1 MKRKTVQGT
10 VNCLVAQVVVPC
22 VLACSLLAPYG
33 IGAEIIERI
42 VAVVNDDIIT
52 LSELKAVSLPY
63 LAKMMSK
70 FSATF
75 TDEEIK
81 ETERQI
87 LNQMID
93 EKLVNQEAER
103 LKIEITEKEVTLA
116 SQEVRGRAQ
125 LTEEQFEQALA
136 EEGMTMESYQKQLR
150 GEMKKM
156 RLIDQEIKAKV
167 FVTKKEIDEYYKAH
181 KDEYNAPPEVRLQ
194 QILLLTPA
202 EATPQEVEQI
212 RERAE
217 QIYAAIKQGE
227 DFNAMV
233 KNYSQDATAATGGDM
248 GVFRQGELFS
258 ALDKAAF
265 TLIVG
270 EVSPVIQTPKGFHI
284 IRVLDKKDRKQ
295 MTEEEKRDEIDALL
309 YNQKVESGIKKW
321 IKELK
326 KKSYVVIN
334 L

>member
-10 VNCLVAQVVVPC
+10 VIFLVAQVIVSC
-22 VLACSLLAPYG
+22 VFVCSLLAPYR
-33 IGAEIIERI
+33 IDAEIIERI

-63 LAKMMSK
+63 LARMKSK
-70 FSATF
+70 FSVTY

-87 LNQMID
+87 LNQMVD
-93 EKLVNQEAER
+93 EKLVNQEAAR
-103 LKIEITEKEVTLA
+103 LKIEITEKEVAMA
-116 SQEVRGRAQ
+116 SQEVRDRAQ
-125 LTEEQFEQALA
+125 LTKEQFEQALA
-136 EEGMTMESYQKQLR
+136 EDGMTMESYQKQLR
-150 GEMKKM
+150 DEMKKM

-167 FVTKKEIDEYYKAH
+167 YVTKKEIDEYYKAH

-202 EATPQEVEQI
+202 EASPQDVEQI

-217 QIYAAIKQGE
+217 QIRGAIEQGE

-258 ALDKAAF
+258 ALDEAAF
-265 TLIVG
+265 TLMVG

-295 MTEEEKRDEIDALL
+295 MTEEERRDEIDALL
-309 YNQKVESGIKKW
+309 YNQKVESAIKKW

-334 L
+334 P

>member
-10 VNCLVAQVVVPC
+10 VSCLVAQVLVLC
-22 VLACSLLAPYG
+22 VLLCSLLAPYG
-33 IGAEIIERI
+33 IDAEIIERI

-63 LAKMMSK
+63 LARMKSK
-70 FSATF
+70 FSVTY

-93 EKLVNQEAER
+93 EKLVNQEADR
-103 LKIEITEKEVTLA
+103 LEIEITEKEVAMA
-116 SQEVRGRAQ
+116 SKEVRDRAQ
-125 LTEEQFEQALA
+125 LTKEQFEQALA
-136 EEGMTMESYQKQLR
+136 EDGMTMEAYQKQLR
-150 GEMKKM
+150 DEMKKM

-202 EATPQEVEQI
+202 EATPQEVQQV

-217 QIYAAIKQGE
+217 QIHAAIKQGE

-258 ALDKAAF
+258 ALDEAAF
-265 TLIVG
+265 TLTVG
-270 EVSPVIQTPKGFHI
+270 EVSPVIQTPRGFHI
-284 IRVLDKKDRKQ
+284 IRILDKKDRKQ

-309 YNQKVESGIKKW
+309 YNQKVEGAIKKW

>member
-1 MKRKTVQGT
+1 MEREKRQGA
-10 VNCLVAQVVVPC
+10 VRCLVAQVMVSC
-22 VLACSLLAPYG
+22 VLSCSLLVPYRTD
-33 IGAEIIERI
+33 AEIIERI
-42 VAVVNDDIIT
+42 VAVVNEDIIT
-52 LSELKAVSLPY
+52 LSELKAISLPY
-63 LAKMMSK
+63 LARMKEK
-70 FSATF
+70 FSVTYGE
-75 TDEEIK
+75 EEIK

-87 LNQMID
+87 VNQLVD
-93 EKLVNQEAER
+93 EKLVNQEADR

-116 SQEVRGRAQ
+116 IREVRDRAQ

-136 EEGMTMESYQKQLR
+136 EDGMTMESYQEQLR
-150 GEMKKM
+150 AEMKKM

-167 FVTKKEIDEYYKAH
+167 HITKKEIDEYYKMH

-194 QILLLTPA
+194 QILLIIPP
-202 EATPQEVEQI
+202 ESPPGEVEKI

-217 QIYAAIKQGE
+217 QIHAAIKQGE

-233 KNYSQDATAATGGDM
+233 KSYSQDSTAATGGDM
-248 GVFRQGELFS
+248 GVFRQGELFA
-258 ALDKAAF
+258 ALDEAAF
-265 TLIVG
+265 SLMVG

-284 IRVLDKKDRKQ
+284 IRVLDKKDRQK
-295 MTEEEKRDEIDALL
+295 MTEEEQRDEIDALL
-309 YNQKVESGIKKW
+309 YNQKVESAFKQW

>member
-10 VNCLVAQVVVPC
+10 VIFLAAQVIVPC
-22 VLACSLLAPYG
+22 VFVCSLLAPYR
-33 IGAEIIERI
+33 IDAEIIERI

-63 LAKMMSK
+63 LARMKSK
-70 FSATF
+70 FSVTY

-103 LKIEITEKEVTLA
+103 LEIEITEKEVTMA
-116 SQEVRGRAQ
+116 SKEVRDRAQ
-125 LTEEQFEQALA
+125 LTKEQFEQALA
-136 EEGMTMESYQKQLR
+136 EDGMTMEAYQKQLR
-150 GEMKKM
+150 DEMKKM

-202 EATPQEVEQI
+202 EATPQEVQQV

-217 QIYAAIKQGE
+217 QIHAAIKQGE

-258 ALDKAAF
+258 ALDEAAF
-265 TLIVG
+265 TLTVG
-270 EVSPVIQTPKGFHI
+270 EVSPVIQTPRGFHI
-284 IRVLDKKDRKQ
+284 IRILDKKDRKQ

-309 YNQKVESGIKKW
+309 YNQKVEGAIKKW

>member
-1 MKRKTVQGT
+1 MEREKRQGA
-10 VNCLVAQVVVPC
+10 VRCLVAQVMVSC
-22 VLACSLLAPYG
+22 VLSCSLLVPYRTD
-33 IGAEIIERI
+33 AEIIERI
-42 VAVVNDDIIT
+42 VAVVNEDIIT

-63 LAKMMSK
+63 LARMKEK
-70 FSATF
+70 FSVTYGE
-75 TDEEIK
+75 EEIK

-87 LNQMID
+87 VNQLVD
-93 EKLVNQEAER
+93 EKLVNQEADR

-116 SQEVRGRAQ
+116 IREVRDRAQ

-136 EEGMTMESYQKQLR
+136 EDGMTMESYQEQLR
-150 GEMKKM
+150 AEMKKM

-167 FVTKKEIDEYYKAH
+167 HITKKEIDEYYKMH

-194 QILLLTPA
+194 QILLIIPP
-202 EATPQEVEQI
+202 ESPPGEVEKI

-217 QIYAAIKQGE
+217 QIHAAIKQGE

-233 KNYSQDATAATGGDM
+233 KSYSQDSTAATGGDM
-248 GVFRQGELFS
+248 GVFRQGELFA
-258 ALDKAAF
+258 ALDEAAF
-265 TLIVG
+265 SLMVG

-284 IRVLDKKDRKQ
+284 IRVLDKKDRQK
-295 MTEEEKRDEIDALL
+295 MTEEEQRDEIDALL
-309 YNQKVESGIKKW
+309 YNQKVESAFKQW